1 MTIIEEVHR
10 KRENLAR
17 VLKDHPGIRS
27 VVEELYPDSAHFI
40 YELLQNA
47 EDTDAT
53 VVQFTLSKTA
63 LVFEHNGRPFEQ
75 EDILAITDIGKST
88 KTKDDDKIGRF
99 GIGFKAVFAYSE
111 SPHIWSPKFS
121 FKITDLVLPIELEPI
136 NALDSKTRFEFPFNN
151 PKKKSSIAYDEINAG
166 LKELAETT
174 LLFLSHL
181 ESIGWQNA
189 TGESGEVL
197 RFRHSENHF
206 EVLKQTGGKT
216 TTSAHFLKFDQPVM
230 GLEKKQ
236 RVAVAYALDFLP
248 NMQEFDPKKALTKQL
263 KIISA
268 TPGKVAVFFPAE
280 KETSGLRFH
289 LHAPFVP
296 ELSRASIKETDAN
309 LPLFQQLATL
319 VAVSLHQVRELGLLT
334 TDFLSV
340 LPNPKDLIPTRYEDI
355 RTAIVKEMNEQP
367 LTPTYA
373 RTHAPAKHLLQA
385 KESLKDLLSEDDI
398 KFLIDYNEEPPQWA
412 STRAL
417 QGTNIERF
425 MTGLAITDWD
435 IEQFVG
441 LLSERASDDIE
452 LDTSEFMDWLSRK
465 SVEWHQEFYAMLY
478 SDYLSTSSAFC
489 NIYRL
494 KLLQIIRLSNNNYSV
509 GPKSFFP
516 SDGVEQDDG
525 LPRVD
530 IKTYTA
536 GKKKGPQQSAKKF
549 LEVIGVREVGE
560 AEQVEAILKQRY
572 TEIDFNPLK
581 KDLKR
586 FVALLEKEPDKADI
600 FTPYFIFEC
609 QNDEWCTPYQIFLDQ
624 PFMDTGL
631 SAYYD
636 ALGESAQSFA
646 LSDSYKDCGVGLKKL
661 VKFAIAVGV
670 QIGLQISQTN
680 CSNNPDRRRLHSVGG
695 NQTSTSIDRDYVIA
709 GLEKILT
716 TPSLPI
722 SKLIWQC
729 MRSLPQRP
737 DCLKAIYQNNQTTG
751 YRDSDST
758 LVHQLRAAAWVPQG
772 DSVFVRPAEATR
784 ELLPDGFQFDSG
796 WPWLKAIQ
804 FGEEAVKKSEVYR
817 QKQAS
822 AKELGWDS
830 AEEADK
836 WKKVRDSGVSPDE
849 ILAQQAQR
857 QRISQPEDFVQDPIR
872 RQEKILANTADA
884 PSKAS
889 VTLERSIQKD
899 ISEVA
904 AQAKAYLR
912 SKYKNADEQ
921 LVCQCCHSEMPFKLP
936 SDVHYFEAV
945 QCIGDKKMRYFQNR
959 LALCPN
965 CAAMYQYARETTD
978 AEIRRCIVENEAD
991 DQAPAVE
998 IPIRLAGR
1006 ELTLRFV
1013 GTHWFD
1019 LKTILSQ

>member
-1 MTIIEEVHR
+1 MT
-10 KRENLAR
+10 
-17 VLKDHPGIRS
+17 PS
-27 VVEELYPDSAHFI
+27 VFY
-40 YELLQNA
+40 N
-47 EDTDAT
+47 
-53 VVQFTLSKTA
+53 
-63 LVFEHNGRPFEQ
+63 
-75 EDILAITDIGKST
+75 
-88 KTKDDDKIGRF
+88 
-99 GIGFKAVFAYSE
+99 
-111 SPHIWSPKFS
+111 
-121 FKITDLVLPIELEPI
+121 
-136 NALDSKTRFEFPFNN
+136 
-151 PKKKSSIAYDEINAG
+151 
-166 LKELAETT
+166 
-174 LLFLSHL
+174 
-181 ESIGWQNA
+181 
-189 TGESGEVL
+189 
-197 RFRHSENHF
+197 
-206 EVLKQTGGKT
+206 
-216 TTSAHFLKFDQPVM
+216 
-230 GLEKKQ
+230 
-236 RVAVAYALDFLP
+236 
-248 NMQEFDPKKALTKQL
+248 
-263 KIISA
+263 IS
-268 TPGKVAVFFPAE
+268 
-280 KETSGLRFH
+280 
-289 LHAPFVP
+289 
-296 ELSRASIKETDAN
+296 
-309 LPLFQQLATL
+309 
-319 VAVSLHQVRELGLLT
+319 
-334 TDFLSV
+334 
-340 LPNPKDLIPTRYEDI
+340 
-355 RTAIVKEMNEQP
+355 
-367 LTPTYA
+367 
-373 RTHAPAKHLLQA
+373 
-385 KESLKDLLSEDDI
+385 
-398 KFLIDYNEEPPQWA
+398 
-412 STRAL
+412 
-417 QGTNIERF
+417 
-425 MTGLAITDWD
+425 
-435 IEQFVG
+435 
-441 LLSERASDDIE
+441 
-452 LDTSEFMDWLSRK
+452 
-465 SVEWHQEFYAMLY
+465 
-478 SDYLSTSSAFC
+478 
-489 NIYRL
+489 RL

-516 SDGVEQDDG
+516 GDGVEQDDG

-530 IKTYTA
+530 VNTYTA

-560 AEQVEAILKQRY
+560 AEQVEAILEQRY
-572 TEIDFNPLK
+572 TKIGFNPSK

-586 FVALLEKEPDKADI
+586 FVALLEKEPDKANMFTSYWI
-600 FTPYFIFEC
+600 FKGQHGKWYKP
-609 QNDEWCTPYQIFLDQ
+609 DQIFLDQ

-631 SAYYD
+631 SFYYN
-636 ALGESAQSFA
+636 ALMADKDLSFYYNFA
-646 LSDSYKDCGVGLKKL
+646 LMDTRLSYYNALSEDPHRFALAEDSQNCGIAIKKL
-661 VKFAIAVGV
+661 VKFAEAVGA
-670 QIGLQISQTN
+670 QTRLVITKID
-680 CSNNPDRRRLHSVGG
+680 CSENPSWHHLYSVGG
-695 NQTSTSIDRDYVIA
+695 NKTATSYNADYTIVE
-709 GLEKILT
+709 LVKILT

-729 MRSLPQRP
+729 MRSLPQDP

-751 YRDSDST
+751 YYDSDST

-817 QKQAS
+817 QKQSS

-872 RQEKILANTADA
+872 RQKKVLANTADA

-936 SDVHYFEAV
+936 FDVHYFEAV
-945 QCIGDKKMRYFQNR
+945 QCISDKKMRYFQNR

-965 CAAMYQYARETTD
+965 CAAMYQYARETED
-978 AEIRRCIVENEAD
+978 AEIRRCIIENEAD